1 MMENNNF
8 SEEEF
13 TEKLYEEA
21 EEQIKEVYKK
31 QLENRDDLLKEIAM
45 IMLGYEIIDNFMNLS
60 RKDRAI
66 EYSKIKNII
75 KEKFNGEVK
84 HTNDVVKSILKD
96 STQKKYSYYVN
107 NNDNTQKKH
116 DYHGN
121 KTLSKEELSKI
132 INKKIEGMTF
142 SDRIWGK
149 SKEIAEDVQKEIK
162 DFIYGKVNVNQIK
175 SQIIKKYNTNASN
188 VERLVVDQIAKAH
201 KEVVNIRFKEM
212 GVKRIRYNARLCR
225 TCEEC
230 MQYHDKVYPIDDA
243 PEVNRHIRCACFW
256 TIEE

>member
-142 SDRIWGK
+142 SDRILGK

>member
-1 MMENNNF
+1 MEKNNL

-13 TEKLYEEA
+13 TEELYEEA

-31 QLENRDDLLKEIAM
+31 QLENRDDLLKEIVM
-45 IMLGYEIIDNFMNLS
+45 IMLSYEIIDNFMNLS

-96 STQKKYSYYVN
+96 STQKKYSYYAN
-107 NNDNTQKKH
+107 NNDNIPKKH

-142 SDRIWGK
+142 SDRIWGN

-175 SQIIKKYNTNASN
+175 SHIIKKYNTNASN